1 MAFFRTRKMS
11 KITEMSLPLVPLEEG
26 GAVRMPRDPLLKA
39 LWHLVKEPQVCRE
52 MGQLRAQELV
62 QAVNLAP
69 PGSSHRLVPH
79 SGQ

>member
-1 MAFFRTRKMS
+1 MS

-52 MGQLRAQELV
+52 MGQLRAQGLV
-62 QAVNLAP
+62 QAL
-69 PGSSHRLVPH
+69 
-79 SGQ
+79 